1 MNINDVSKREILDF
15 KQFLGKVMDN
25 NYKPLDAKNQ
35 KDSFDRTGLH
45 FIKREPAY
53 DYVGYANAVFSPDKA
68 GIDVPGYNATDG
80 RDYVN
85 AIGGVGLVQK
95 ITNALKANESVET
108 DSNLKRLKDFK
119 IIYFFRKDKFETCP
133 FLCDIK
139 FKYCHAQNKACPHSN
154 RNRYSQRK
162 IFYRFSFPG
171 FKLRC

>member
-15 KQFLGKVMDN
+15 KEFLGKVMDN

-53 DYVGYANAVFSPDKA
+53 DYIGYANAVFSPDKA

-85 AIGGVGLVQK
+85 AIGGVGLVQR
-95 ITNALKANESVET
+95 ITNALQANESVET
-108 DSNLKRLKDFK
+108 DSNLKRLKDF
-119 IIYFFRKDKFETCP
+119 
-133 FLCDIK
+133 
-139 FKYCHAQNKACPHSN
+139 
-154 RNRYSQRK
+154 
-162 IFYRFSFPG
+162 
-171 FKLRC
+171 

>member
-15 KQFLGKVMDN
+15 KEFLGKVMDN
-25 NYKPLDAKNQ
+25 NYKPLAPKNQ

-85 AIGGVGLVQK
+85 AIGGVGIVQK
-95 ITNALKANESVET
+95 ITNSLKANESAET
-108 DSNLKRLKDFK
+108 DSNLKRLKDF
-119 IIYFFRKDKFETCP
+119 
-133 FLCDIK
+133 
-139 FKYCHAQNKACPHSN
+139 
-154 RNRYSQRK
+154 
-162 IFYRFSFPG
+162 
-171 FKLRC
+171 